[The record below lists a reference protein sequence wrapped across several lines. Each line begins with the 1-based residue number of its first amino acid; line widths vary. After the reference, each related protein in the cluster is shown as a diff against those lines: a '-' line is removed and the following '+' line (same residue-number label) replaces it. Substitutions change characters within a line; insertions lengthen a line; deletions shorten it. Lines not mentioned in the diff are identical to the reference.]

1 MEVGAM
7 VDFLSGVACF
17 FIGVGSVVGLALV
30 FFGMAL
36 DAIDTFRR

>member
-7 VDFLSGVACF
+7 VDFLSGVMYF